1 MWESIPSNTFVD
13 IVRAR
18 YVKDM
23 AHKESLSR
31 CPRRSYK
38 RLEPL
43 ETTRSSLGGTM
54 VTVLEFTP
62 TTI

>member
-13 IVRAR
+13 TVRAP

-31 CPRRSYK
+31 RPRRSYK
-38 RLEPL
+38 RLEPSG
-43 ETTRSSLGGTM
+43 TTRLSLDGTM
-54 VTVLEFTP
+54 VTVLEFTA
-62 TTI
+62 TII